1 MTFRI
6 PFYVGPLNNAHQK
19 EGYAW
24 VVRREKG
31 KVYPWNFEQK
41 VDLEKSAEEFILRA
55 TNKCTYLK
63 KEEVS
68 AAADFPADSDAVL
81 GYLRGETLPAPEGIR
96 KGWVLVA
103 ADGLSLGWAKASGGT
118 LKNHYPKGLRW
129 F

>member
-1 MTFRI
+1 MFGDQLYYGPFGLKKLSGIRVLRPGLQLGTF
-6 PFYVGPLNNAHQK
+6 K
-19 EGYAW
+19 
-24 VVRREKG
+24 KG
-31 KVYPWNFEQK
+31 RFEPSHA
-41 VDLEKSAEEFILRA
+41 LAL
-55 TNKCTYLK
+55 YLK

-81 GYLRGETLPAPEGIR
+81 GYLRGETFPAPEGIR
-96 KGWVLVA
+96 KGWVLVT